1 MKTKHVNIPVFIP
14 ELACPFQCIFCNQ
27 QKISGQQHIP
37 DILEIRNKIEEHLG
51 SIDFQK
57 TSVQIAFF
65 GGSFTALP
73 IIEQKKYLEIAYDY
87 LKKYP
92 VDGIRIS
99 TRPDYINTDNLQILR
114 DYGVRNIEL
123 GAQSLDDEVLKT
135 SGRGHSVAQVE
146 EAMRLLKKYNFETG
160 LQMMIGLPG
169 DTNEKALATANKIIE
184 LGAEETRIYPTL
196 VIAGTVLHSMFLK
209 NNYKVL
215 TLEEA
220 RRITAQIYLLFIGAK
235 VKVLRVGLHPSTELE
250 SGKSL
255 VAGPFHPKF
264 KELVMSYIWNEKLQ
278 NIPIHASDKILNL
291 KVHPS
296 QLNFAIGF
304 ESENRNLLQ
313 QTFLK
318 VNFKPDSTLETF
330 EFRSDLC

>member
-14 ELACPFQCIFCNQ
+14 ELACPFQCVFCNQ

-37 DILEIRNKIEEHLG
+37 DTKEIRNKIEEHLS

-57 TSVQIAFF
+57 TIVQIAFF

-73 IIEQKKYLEIAYDY
+73 IDAQKNYLDIAYDY
-87 LKKYP
+87 QKKYP
-92 VDGIRIS
+92 LNGIRIS
-99 TRPDYINTDNLQILR
+99 TRPDYIQTDNLLILR
-114 DYGVRNIEL
+114 DYGVQNIEL
-123 GAQSLDDEVLKT
+123 GAQSLDDDVLRI

-146 EAMRLLKKYNFETG
+146 EAMRLLKKYNFVTG

-220 RRITAQIYLLFIGAK
+220 RKITAQIYLLFTEANI
-235 VKVLRVGLHPSTELE
+235 KVLRVGLHPSTELE

-255 VAGPFHPKF
+255 IAGPFHPKF
-264 KELVMSYIWNEKLQ
+264 KELVMSYIWKEKLQ
-278 NIPIHASDKILNL
+278 NIPIRSSDKILRLN
-291 KVHPS
+291 VHPS

-304 ESENRNLLQ
+304 ESENRKLLQ
-313 QTFLK
+313 QNFLK
-318 VNFKPDSTLETF
+318 VNYKPDSSLENF
-330 EFRSDLC
+330 EFRYDIC